1 MISKTLMTVE
11 DFAELAT
18 SETED
23 FERSDGELIGMS
35 SASPMH
41 GLVRGKINS
50 SSRLISGSTL
60 SGELSVKLT
69 AAYPTIPSAAPTS
82 PSSSVIEFA
91 PLIPARCPFPSLLIS
106 PSRSSLPAKAL
117 LTSTAKHTDGSPQA
131 VRKSG

>member
-23 FERSDGELIGMS
+23 FERSDRELIGMS

-41 GLVRGKINS
+41 GFVCGTIEFAVQTYLQ
-50 SSRLISGSTL
+50 LHPM
-60 SGELSVKLT
+60 GELSVKLT

-91 PLIPARCPFPSLLIS
+91 PLIPARCRFPSLLIS
-106 PSRSSLPAKAL
+106 PSKSSLPAKAL
-117 LTSTAKHTDGSPQA
+117 LTSTAKHTNGSQQA